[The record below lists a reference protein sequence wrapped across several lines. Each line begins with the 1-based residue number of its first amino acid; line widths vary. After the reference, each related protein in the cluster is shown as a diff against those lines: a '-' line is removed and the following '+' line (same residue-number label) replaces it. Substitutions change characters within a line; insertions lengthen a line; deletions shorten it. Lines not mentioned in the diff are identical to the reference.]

1 MHLLLK
7 DRLSSK
13 ETSGA
18 FRREL
23 RTKISRE
30 ILGALQGEL
39 YGALQRGLKGH
50 FKRYSRERAQER
62 NLKRETSRER
72 AQERELKRGSLT
84 SWHERVKRKREREGS
99 EGRGLQKS

>member
-13 ETSGA
+13 ETLGA

-62 NLKRETSRER
+62 NLKRER

-99 EGRGLQKS
+99 EGRGLPKS